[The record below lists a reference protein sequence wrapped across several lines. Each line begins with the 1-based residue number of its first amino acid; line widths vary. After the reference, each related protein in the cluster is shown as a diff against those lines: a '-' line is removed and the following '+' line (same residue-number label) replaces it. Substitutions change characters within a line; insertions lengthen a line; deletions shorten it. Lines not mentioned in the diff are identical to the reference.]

1 MTQSQIADCIGVS
14 QMHIS
19 RLLGRT
25 LVRLREGLIRSNIA

>member
-1 MTQSQIADCIGVS
+1 MTQSQIADCMGVS

-25 LVRLREGLIRSNIA
+25 LARLREGLIRSNIA